1 MDDISEMILDSE
13 QVVEGVSKNFV
24 KVRILKIFE
33 ILNSLKSCSFVGSQY
48 FFCVQYP
55 GEENSTWLLRLSHLH
70 CQNQGIT
77 KIADLTMC
85 CNITVQ
91 LMD

>member
-33 ILNSLKSCSFVGSQY
+33 ILNSLKSCSFVGSQ
-48 FFCVQYP
+48 
-55 GEENSTWLLRLSHLH
+55 
-70 CQNQGIT
+70 
-77 KIADLTMC
+77 
-85 CNITVQ
+85 
-91 LMD
+91 